1 MLYLLYNPTAGRGRA
16 AKRIARV
23 LELFE
28 QSGRPFEV
36 LTTNASGH
44 GIELAKQTPPGAS
57 IVAIGGDGTVQEA
70 ARGIVEAEGFPA
82 VPEGFVASRTLGV
95 IPLGSGDDFAFA
107 RGIDRYDVERATE
120 QVLSGSEHLVDLGV
134 MNGRPFTNAFG
145 IGFDAAVASE
155 AVKAP
160 FFLKGF
166 ASYLYAVGVSLRKL
180 KAREFTVYVNR
191 NLVYKGNA
199 LLVST
204 QNGPRTGGSFLFTP
218 DARNDDGLL
227 DIIVAGDFNR
237 VGALRVLPEVLRGTH
252 LSDPKI
258 TVFSGTEV
266 HISVSE
272 PVPGHLEGELL
283 APGTVY
289 EARIVPKCLRVIH

>member
-1 MLYLLYNPTAGRGRA
+1 MIYLLYNPTAGRGRA

-28 QSGRPFEV
+28 QSGKPFEV
-36 LTTNASGH
+36 LTTNGPGH
-44 GIELAKQTPPGAS
+44 GIELAKHTSPGAT

-70 ARGIVEAEGFPA
+70 VRGIVEAEGFPN
-82 VPEGFVASRTLGV
+82 VPAGFVASRSIGV

-107 RGIDRYDVERATE
+107 RGIDRYNVDRATN
-120 QVLSGSEHLVDLGV
+120 QVLTGTPHLVDLGV

-145 IGFDAAVASE
+145 IGFDAAVAHE

-166 ASYLYAVGVSLRKL
+166 ASYLYAVIVSLRKL
-180 KAREFTVYVNR
+180 TARNFTVYIDGE
-191 NLVYKGNA
+191 LVHTGDA

-204 QNGPRTGGSFLFTP
+204 QNGPRTGGSFLFAP
-218 DARNDDGLL
+218 EARNDDGVF
-227 DIIVAGDFNR
+227 DIIIAGDINLM
-237 VGALRVLPEVLRGTH
+237 GALRVLPKVLKGTH
-252 LSDPKI
+252 LADPKI
-258 TVFSGTEV
+258 SVFRGTSV
-266 HISVSE
+266 RIAVSE

-283 APGTVY
+283 PLGQEY

>member
-1 MLYLLYNPTAGRGRA
+1 MFYLLYNPVAGRGRA

-28 QSGRPFEV
+28 QSGAPFTV
-36 LTTNASGH
+36 RTSDYSGH
-44 GIELAKQTPPGAS
+44 VIELAKDTPPGS
-57 IVAIGGDGTVQEA
+57 TIVAIGGDGTAQEA
-70 ARGIVEAEGFPA
+70 IRGILEADGFPHL
-82 VPEGFVASRTLGV
+82 PEHYVSSRKAAV

-107 RGIDRYDVERATE
+107 RGINRFDVERATN
-120 QVLSGSEHLVDLGV
+120 QVLTGTEHVVDLGV

-145 IGFDAAVASE
+145 IGFDAAVARE
-155 AVKAP
+155 AVRAP

-166 ASYLYAVGVSLRKL
+166 ASYLYGVTVALKNLR
-180 KAREFTVYVNR
+180 ARVFTVRVDGEE
-191 NLVYKGNA
+191 VYKGNA

-218 DARNDDGLL
+218 DAKNDDGAF

-237 VGALRVLPEVLRGTH
+237 TGALRILPKVLKGTH

-258 TVFSGTEV
+258 HVFSGTTV
-266 HISVSE
+266 HITVSE

-283 APGTVY
+283 EPGVEY
-289 EARIVPKCLRVIH
+289 DVHMLPSALRVIH